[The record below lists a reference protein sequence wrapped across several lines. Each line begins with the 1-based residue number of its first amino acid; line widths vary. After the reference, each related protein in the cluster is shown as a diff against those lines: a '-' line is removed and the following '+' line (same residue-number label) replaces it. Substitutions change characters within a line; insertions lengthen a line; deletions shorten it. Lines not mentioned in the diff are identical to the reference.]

1 MAGLQERVG
10 DFLRKWKA
18 RLPGRPGP
26 AKAQGTPGKAPEKA
40 HPVLVVGGQVAA
52 GGKKI
57 LSDLQFLVPQG
68 RLAALVGDA
77 GSGKTAL
84 LETLAGVR
92 LPAGGR
98 VLLFGLDPARSSRQI
113 RAKAAYV
120 PSTPPRR
127 PGWTLKRYLFHQ
139 GALCGLT
146 RQDTEKRIRRVVL
159 QFGLETRLTQEVS
172 ALPPL
177 FRAFAGLA
185 AGLLRNPRL
194 LCVDDPLLGWERSL
208 RRAFWRELAALRDQG
223 LTLVAATRHTSEA
236 WRFADEVMAL
246 EGGKLTFPG
255 PDDLARRG
263 GMVSALEIL
272 LDKPPSILPP
282 ELAAFRPEI
291 EGRTLRVRLS
301 DPGGQL
307 GDVVE
312 AVLQAGFHIEDLGIL
327 DSDWMEEALRG
338 GPGQASPGP
347 KKDQGKGARK

>member
-26 AKAQGTPGKAPEKA
+26 AKAQRAAEKAPEKA

-98 VLLFGLDPARSSRQI
+98 VLLFGLDPARASRQI

-146 RQDTEKRIRRVVL
+146 RQDTEKRIR
-159 QFGLETRLTQEVS
+159 
-172 ALPPL
+172 
-177 FRAFAGLA
+177 
-185 AGLLRNPRL
+185 
-194 LCVDDPLLGWERSL
+194 
-208 RRAFWRELAALRDQG
+208 
-223 LTLVAATRHTSEA
+223 
-236 WRFADEVMAL
+236 
-246 EGGKLTFPG
+246 
-255 PDDLARRG
+255 
-263 GMVSALEIL
+263 
-272 LDKPPSILPP
+272 
-282 ELAAFRPEI
+282 
-291 EGRTLRVRLS
+291 
-301 DPGGQL
+301 
-307 GDVVE
+307 
-312 AVLQAGFHIEDLGIL
+312 
-327 DSDWMEEALRG
+327 
-338 GPGQASPGP
+338 
-347 KKDQGKGARK
+347 